1 VTVDVTSRGR
11 LPADEIAGVLSL
23 VVAADAADGVNPL
36 SEDVLLH
43 LRHGGDPA
51 AHNLLAREHGIL
63 VGYAHLDADP
73 VTGSS
78 AELAVHPD
86 HRRAGI
92 GAALLEAMER
102 AAPDVPLRLWAHG
115 RLAAAA
121 ALARSHGYV
130 EDRVLWRMRRS
141 LDSPIDEVHPPAGVR
156 LRAFVPGQDEEAWLG
171 VNNRAFADH
180 PNQGRW
186 TLDDVRNREQEPWFD
201 PEGFL
206 LAERESD
213 GALLGFHWTKVH
225 EATRRAGPDGGPHE
239 QEPIGEVYVLGI
251 DPAAQGQGLGPVLT
265 LAGLHHL
272 RSRELTQVMLYVD
285 ESNSAA
291 MRVYERLGFTRWD
304 VDVQFR
310 RGTAAKPGPVG

>member
-1 VTVDVTSRGR
+1 VTVDVASQGR
-11 LPADEIAGVLSL
+11 LSADQISEVLSL
-23 VVAADAADGVNPL
+23 VTAADAADGVNPL
-36 SEDVLLH
+36 SEQVLLH

-51 AHNLLAREHGIL
+51 GRNLLAHEHGTL
-63 VGYAHLDADP
+63 VGYAHLDSDP
-73 VTGSS
+73 IAGST

-92 GAALLEAMER
+92 GAALLEALEQGG
-102 AAPDVPLRLWAHG
+102 PDGRLGLWAHG
-115 RLAAAA
+115 RLASAG

-130 EDRVLWRMRRS
+130 EERVLWRMRRP
-141 LDSPIDEVHPPAGVR
+141 LDSPIDEVPLPAGVR
-156 LRAFVPGQDEEAWLG
+156 LRAFVPGQDEQAWLE

-186 TLDDVRNREQEPWFD
+186 TLDDVYEREQEPWFD
-201 PEGFL
+201 PAGFL

-225 EATRRAGPDGGPHE
+225 GGTGRGGPDGGGPDH
-239 QEPIGEVYVLGI
+239 EPIGEVYVLGI
-251 DPAAQGQGLGPVLT
+251 DPAAQGKGLGPTLT
-265 LAGLHHL
+265 LAGLRYL
-272 RSRELTQVMLYVD
+272 QAKGLTQVMLYVD
-285 ESNSAA
+285 ESNPAA

-310 RGTAAKPGPVG
+310 RGDGAKSGPVG